1 MYKIRDDFVCQDF
14 LITHALLST
23 DMVCSCQYSAD
34 NVFYR
39 ALITNL
45 PGRKLVDVLY
55 VDFGNR
61 ERVHYSRLRVLLDE
75 FLILP
80 AQVR

>member
-1 MYKIRDDFVCQDF
+1 
-14 LITHALLST
+14 
-23 DMVCSCQYSAD
+23 MVCSCQYSSD
-34 NVFYR
+34 NMFYR
-39 ALITNL
+39 AIITNL
-45 PGRKLVDVLY
+45 PGRKQVDVVY

-80 AQVR
+80 AQVRIQNKCPAFFPASVSVCE